1 MRSLIGLVLLPLA
14 AAVPHASYN
23 SHHTYDYIV
32 VGGGTSGLVVAN
44 RLSEQKNTT
53 VLVIE
58 AGGSV
63 YNNPNVTDTLG
74 YGKAFDTD
82 IDWAYK
88 TTNQEYAGG
97 ISQTVR
103 AGKALGGTSTINGM
117 VYLRAQAAQID
128 AWETVGNKGWNWKN
142 MLPYFK
148 KSEQLQDPAHYPF
161 LDGSGV
167 AFDPAYH
174 GFTGSLKVG
183 WSSTQLNDGLA
194 QKMNATYQNLKVPVQ
209 YNPDPNGGDMIG
221 YSLYPM
227 TVDSELNIREDAAR
241 AYYYPYHNRTN
252 LHVWLH
258 TNANRITWKDGHDIT
273 ASGVEV
279 TLSNG
284 TTTVVTA
291 TREVILAAGA
301 LKSPVLLELSG
312 IGNPDILSKYGITP
326 KVNLPT
332 VGENLQDQMNNG
344 LQFDSKTSY
353 NNKSADYVSY
363 PSAAQ
368 LFPNSTTV
376 GVELLRKLPAY
387 AAQVASANG
396 NITKARDL
404 YRFFKIQWDLIFKY
418 GIPVAEI
425 LLEPSGTM
433 YDTEY
438 WGSVP
443 FSRGSVHLSSA
454 DPTAAAIIDPKYFML
469 DFDLHAQVQAAR
481 FIREVFKTK
490 PFADMAGAETSPGLL
505 TVAADADDKDWADF
519 IKGNFRSNFHPI
531 STAAMM
537 PKDIGGVVDSS
548 LKVYGTSNV
557 RVVDASVL
565 PFQVCGHLQ
574 STVYA
579 VAERAA
585 DIIKGR
591 L

>member
-1 MRSLIGLVLLPLA
+1 MRSLISLALLPLA
-14 AAVPHASYN
+14 AAVPHASHRSDSN
-23 SHHTYDYIV
+23 YDYIV

-44 RLSEQKNTT
+44 RLSEQDNIN

-63 YNNPNVTDTLG
+63 YNNLNVTDTLG
-74 YGKAFDTD
+74 YGKAFGTD

-88 TTNQEYAGG
+88 TTDQEYGGG

-117 VYLRAQAAQID
+117 VYLRAQTAQID
-128 AWETVGNKGWNWKN
+128 AWEAAGNKGWNWKN
-142 MLPYFK
+142 LFPYFK
-148 KSEQLQDPAHYPF
+148 KGEQFQSPEKYSF
-161 LDGSGV
+161 LEGSGV
-167 AFDPAYH
+167 TYDPAYH
-174 GFTGSLKVG
+174 GFNGPLKVG

-194 QKMNATYQNLKVPVQ
+194 QKMNTTYQNLDVPVQ
-209 YNPDPNGGDMIG
+209 FNKDPNGGDMIG
-221 YSLYPM
+221 YSLYPK

-241 AYYYPYHNRTN
+241 AYYYPYQNRTN
-252 LHVWLH
+252 LHVWLNTH
-258 TNANRITWKDGHDIT
+258 ANKLTWKDGKDVT
-273 ASGVEV
+273 ADGVEV

-284 TTTVVTA
+284 STTVVKA
-291 TREVILAAGA
+291 SREVILAAGA

-312 IGNPDILSKYGITP
+312 VGNPDILSKYGIET
-326 KVNLPT
+326 KLNIPT

-344 LQFDSKTSY
+344 LQFDAKTSY
-353 NNKSADYVSY
+353 NMSADYVSY

-368 LFPNSTTV
+368 LFSNHTAV
-376 GVELLRKLPAY
+376 GNELLRKLPAY
-387 AAQVASANG
+387 AAKVASANG

-404 YRFFKIQWDLIFKY
+404 QRFFKIQWDLIFKA

-425 LLEPSGTM
+425 LLEPSGTT

-443 FSRGSVHLSSA
+443 FSRGNVHLSSA
-454 DPTAAAIIDPKYFML
+454 DPTAAATIDPKYFML
-469 DFDLHAQVQAAR
+469 DFDLHAQVEAAR
-481 FIREVFKTK
+481 FIREIFKTE
-490 PFADMAGAETSPGLL
+490 PFASMSGAETSPGLS
-505 TVAADADDKDWADF
+505 TVAATAEDEGWSDF
-519 IKGNFRSNFHPI
+519 IKQNYRSNFHPI
-531 STAAMM
+531 STTAML
-537 PKDIGGVVDSS
+537 PKEVGGVVDTS

-557 RVVDASVL
+557 RVVDASVV

-574 STVYA
+574 STIYA

-585 DIIKGR
+585 DIIKKQ

>member
-1 MRSLIGLVLLPLA
+1 MRNLIGLALLPLA
-14 AAVPHASYN
+14 AAVPHASHN
-23 SHHTYDYIV
+23 SYSTYDYVI

-44 RLSEQKNTT
+44 RLSEQKDTT

-63 YNNPNVTDTLG
+63 YDNPNVTDTLG
-74 YGKAFDTD
+74 YSKAFGTD

-97 ISQTVR
+97 TPQTVR

-128 AWETVGNKGWNWKN
+128 AWETVGNKGWNWKS

-148 KSEQLQDPAHYPF
+148 KSEKFQDPAQYPF

-174 GFTGSLKVG
+174 GFTGPLKVG

-194 QKMNATYQNLKVPVQ
+194 QKMNATYQNLEVPVQ
-209 YNPDPNGGDMIG
+209 YNRDPNSGDMVG
-221 YSLYPM
+221 YSLYPK

-241 AYYYPYHNRTN
+241 AYYYPYQSRTN
-252 LHVWLH
+252 LHVWLYTH
-258 TNANRITWKDGHDIT
+258 ANKLTWKDGDKAT
-273 ASGVEV
+273 ADGVEV

-284 TTTVVTA
+284 TTTVVKA

-312 IGNPDILSKYGITP
+312 VGNPDILSKYGIAT
-326 KVNLPT
+326 KINLPT

-344 LQFDSKTSY
+344 LQFDSKTTY
-353 NNKSADYVSY
+353 GDKSAAYVSY

-368 LFPNSTTV
+368 LFPNSTAV
-376 GVELLRKLPAY
+376 GAELLRKLPAY

-396 NITKARDL
+396 NITKACDL
-404 YRFFKIQWDLIFKY
+404 SQFFKIQWDLIFKY

-425 LLEPSGTM
+425 LLEPTGAM

-443 FSRGSVHLSSA
+443 FSRGSIHLSSA

-481 FIREVFKTK
+481 FIREVFKTE
-490 PFADMAGAETSPGLL
+490 PFADMAGAETSPG
-505 TVAADADDKDWADF
+505 VAAIAADAGDDGWADF
-519 IKGNFRSNFHPI
+519 IKGKYRSNFHPI

-537 PKDIGGVVDSS
+537 PKEIGGVVDSS

-585 DIIKGR
+585 DIIKGQ

>member
-1 MRSLIGLVLLPLA
+1 MRSLISLALLPLA
-14 AAVPHASYN
+14 AAVPHASHRSDSN
-23 SHHTYDYIV
+23 YDYIV

-44 RLSEQKNTT
+44 RLSEQDNIN

-74 YGKAFDTD
+74 YGKAFGTD

-88 TTNQEYAGG
+88 TTDQEYGGG

-117 VYLRAQAAQID
+117 VYLRAQTAQID
-128 AWETVGNKGWNWKN
+128 AWEAAGNKGWNWKN
-142 MLPYFK
+142 LFPYFK
-148 KSEQLQDPAHYPF
+148 KGEQFQSPEKYSF
-161 LDGSGV
+161 LEGSGV
-167 AFDPAYH
+167 TYDPAYH
-174 GFTGSLKVG
+174 GFNGPLKVG

-194 QKMNATYQNLKVPVQ
+194 QKMNTTYQNLDVPVQ
-209 YNPDPNGGDMIG
+209 FNKDPNGGDMIG
-221 YSLYPM
+221 YSLYPK

-241 AYYYPYHNRTN
+241 AYYYPYQNRTN
-252 LHVWLH
+252 LHVWLNTH
-258 TNANRITWKDGHDIT
+258 ANKLTWKDGKDVT
-273 ASGVEV
+273 ADGVEV

-284 TTTVVTA
+284 STTVVKA
-291 TREVILAAGA
+291 SREVILAAGA

-312 IGNPDILSKYGITP
+312 VGNPDILSKYGIET
-326 KVNLPT
+326 KLNIPT

-344 LQFDSKTSY
+344 LQFDAKTSY
-353 NNKSADYVSY
+353 NMSADYVSY

-368 LFPNSTTV
+368 LFSNHTAV
-376 GVELLRKLPAY
+376 GNELLRKLPAY
-387 AAQVASANG
+387 AAKVASANG

-404 YRFFKIQWDLIFKY
+404 QRFFKIQWDLIFKA

-425 LLEPSGTM
+425 LLEPSGTT

-443 FSRGSVHLSSA
+443 FSRGNVHLSSA
-454 DPTAAAIIDPKYFML
+454 DPTAAATIDPKYFML
-469 DFDLHAQVQAAR
+469 DFDLHAQVEAAR
-481 FIREVFKTK
+481 FIREIFKTE
-490 PFADMAGAETSPGLL
+490 PFASMSGAETSPGLS
-505 TVAADADDKDWADF
+505 TVAATAGDEGWSDF
-519 IKGNFRSNFHPI
+519 IKQNYRSNFHPI
-531 STAAMM
+531 STTAML
-537 PKDIGGVVDSS
+537 PKEVGGVVDTS

-557 RVVDASVL
+557 RVVDASVV

-574 STVYA
+574 STIYA

-585 DIIKGR
+585 DIIKKQ